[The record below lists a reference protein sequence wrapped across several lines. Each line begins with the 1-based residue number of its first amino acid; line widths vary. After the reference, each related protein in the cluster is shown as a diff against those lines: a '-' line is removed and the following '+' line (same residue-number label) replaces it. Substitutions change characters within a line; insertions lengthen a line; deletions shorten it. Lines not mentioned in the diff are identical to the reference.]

1 MSDRMSNTAQELP
14 RSVCLPGEAFEMVG
28 CPVARDH
35 VRIGNDTVV
44 TRHTAHPRL
53 VIGKWSVLE
62 LSVADP
68 RTSARQNGG
77 HIACQRSPA
86 GCVTAD
92 VVHYRPYALLCHIDD
107 RMDRDLAE
115 EGRGAIA
122 RAEGGPAA
130 PGDPVQ
136 SGDYHADKPLCRQ
149 EETLQGEE

>member
-1 MSDRMSNTAQELP
+1 
-14 RSVCLPGEAFEMVG
+14 MVG
-28 CPVARDH
+28 GPVARYH
-35 VRIGNDTVV
+35 ERIGNDTVV
-44 TRHTAHPRL
+44 TRHTAHPLL

-92 VVHYRPYALLCHIDD
+92 VVHYRPDAILCLIDD
-107 RMDRDLAE
+107 RMDRDIAE

-122 RAEGGPAA
+122 RAKGGAA
-130 PGDPVQ
+130 AQGDLVQ
-136 SGDYHADKPLCRQ
+136 FVDDLADKHRFAARVGKIGRAPV
-149 EETLQGEE
+149 